1 MMRVMTAIYAPGN
14 RWKLLLL
21 AGLLVVAIAIADW
34 RTTPYFSI
42 GFLYLFPIML
52 AAGFLSRVQIV
63 SLAVLCAVLQ
73 EEFSNLPSA
82 DAITRLILT
91 CAGFV
96 GTGLFI
102 SELIRNR
109 RLAID
114 SLREV
119 ENQIQLRQDAEEQL
133 QVLVESSPA
142 AIVTVDSEG
151 SILLANEAAQ
161 QLLAP
166 DGQKLTGQQVGS
178 YLPALLTAVQS
189 RRPQAFRTA
198 IQCRGQS
205 STGEV
210 FLAGVWFSTYSTRSG
225 KRLAAIAVD
234 LSEDLRNREDLS
246 LDTLLKNTRILMSA
260 VSHEVR
266 NLCGAALVVHKNLAR
281 VKALGGNADFEALGT
296 LIEGLEK
303 LSALEL
309 RTPSEQERSAIELA
323 SVLDELRVLIEP
335 AYHESNMQLHW
346 MVDEA
351 LPLVW
356 ADRYA
361 LMQVFLNL
369 AKNSRR
375 AMQDTA
381 EKQLTIVT
389 SIEDQSVAIRFQD
402 TGVGIANAHDLFR
415 PFQRGAEATGL
426 GLYVSRALTKS
437 FGGDL
442 VYEPCGHGC
451 RFAVMLQTADHAEG
465 VLDD

>member
-1 MMRVMTAIYAPGN
+1 MRVMTAIYAPGN

-21 AGLLVVAIAIADW
+21 AGLLVVVIAIADW

-63 SLAVLCAVLQ
+63 SLAILCAVLQ
-73 EEFSNLPSA
+73 EEFSNLPSV
-82 DAITRLILT
+82 DAIPRLILT

-109 RLAID
+109 RMALD
-114 SLREV
+114 SLQQV

-142 AIVTVDSEG
+142 AIVTVDFEG
-151 SILLANEAAQ
+151 RILLANEAAQ

-166 DGQKLTGQQVGS
+166 DGQRLPGQQVGS

-189 RRPQAFRTA
+189 RRPQAFRTT
-198 IQCRGQS
+198 IQCRGQR

-246 LDTLLKNTRILMSA
+246 LDSLLKNTRILMSA

-281 VKALGGNADFEALGT
+281 VRALDGNADFDALGT

-309 RTPSEQERSAIELA
+309 RTPSEQGTRQTNR
-323 SVLDELRVLIEP
+323 RVDDVRCCR
-335 AYHESNMQLHW
+335 AMT
-346 MVDEA
+346 
-351 LPLVW
+351 W
-356 ADRYA
+356 ADSA
-361 LMQVFLNL
+361 SL
-369 AKNSRR
+369 RR
-375 AMQDTA
+375 PWA
-381 EKQLTIVT
+381 
-389 SIEDQSVAIRFQD
+389 
-402 TGVGIANAHDLFR
+402 
-415 PFQRGAEATGL
+415 
-426 GLYVSRALTKS
+426 
-437 FGGDL
+437 
-442 VYEPCGHGC
+442 
-451 RFAVMLQTADHAEG
+451 
-465 VLDD
+465 